1 MFETMCQKKNNKKI
15 LMNKVVKRAGQ
26 KAMENGFTF
35 VEVLAAVA
43 IIVIL
48 LAVSGVA
55 VAPCLFTDYR
65 VG

>member
-35 VEVLAAVA
+35 VAEAVDKNR
-43 IIVIL
+43 IEWVH
-48 LAVSGVA
+48 
-55 VAPCLFTDYR
+55 LFLPEPEEESEEI
-65 VG
+65 

>member
-55 VAPCLFTDYR
+55 VAQHR
-65 VG
+65 V